1 MEPWGEGLTTTHQA
15 TKGVVTPPP
24 KTESKENIFRHAN
37 TALKKRPP
45 PCEGF
50 RSEGVKQAGGGDE
63 MGMAGSELLCP
74 QLSRHVVLL
83 GFGRKVGCA

>member
-1 MEPWGEGLTTTHQA
+1 MKIKIKKIKLFLKSNW
-15 TKGVVTPPP
+15 V
-24 KTESKENIFRHAN
+24 
-37 TALKKRPP
+37 KKRPP